1 MDKKLKTY
9 RVVPGTSDVY
19 AISLVDEPAVESNF
33 VALSKQTPK
42 QMNFR
47 AVDGERR
54 IVYGTALRADFPIYR
69 DYGGDDQFYI
79 TFGRE
84 TIMRLM
90 TKFMSN
96 FSQKNWTSDHWDYV
110 EGLTVVE
117 SWLVEDDKNDKAVA
131 LGLENFG
138 AGDWLVGVKIDN
150 DEVWREIK
158 EGRWKGF
165 SVEAWCDFEEI
176 EKEIKQQKHNTVM
189 AKKKVKAEDVV
200 VSDSLLDNIK
210 GIIADAI
217 NAGEGQDE
225 EQVEET
231 AQAAAEEVAEQ
242 VETEVNEAPAE
253 ETVEASEETPAEE
266 PEAIA
271 EEAIAAVEETTE
283 TPEEAQE
290 DLQAVVDRLNE
301 EIKAKDEEIAELKK
315 KNAKMAKQPSA
326 KPVNVK
332 AGAQNEKKGV
342 AGAFASLKAMGIIR

>member
-1 MDKKLKTY
+1 MNKKLRTY

-79 TFGRE
+79 TFGKE

-96 FSQKNWTSDHWDYV
+96 FSQKNWTSDHLDFV

-117 SWLVEDDKNDKAVA
+117 SWLVEDEKNDKAVA

-138 AGDWLVGVKIDN
+138 VGDWLVGVKIDN

-242 VETEVNEAPAE
+242 VEEEATTEQTEVVEAE
-253 ETVEASEETPAEE
+253 EQTEE

-290 DLQAVVDRLNE
+290 DLQAVVDRLEE

-332 AGAQNEKKGV
+332 AGAQNEKKGA